1 MSQENETGTES
12 GQSPLPDD
20 FESALRELEQCVATM
35 ERGDLTLEASLA
47 AYQRGVALTQICQR
61 KLTAAQQKVQVL
73 EADLLNPLS
82 LGQEGGSSW

>member
-1 MSQENETGTES
+1 MSQENKTGTES
-12 GQSPLPDD
+12 GQNALPDD

-61 KLTAAQQKVQVL
+61 KLSVAQQKVQVL
-73 EADLLNPLS
+73 ESDLLKPLS
-82 LGQEGGSSW
+82 LDQEDR